1 MSVARKLTDLHT
13 SKNNLNTSA
22 MDKIN
27 EIQLS
32 IESENY
38 AQRRTGRKGTSY
50 YNGLAA
56 GYRDGYRKRASEG
69 KESPDESGNCI
80 KPDVSNLCC
89 PKCKS
94 ELITTNVKKTMAKCI
109 HCAFEWAI

>member
-1 MSVARKLTDLHT
+1 
-13 SKNNLNTSA
+13 

-69 KESPDESGNCI
+69 KESPDEIGNCI
-80 KPDVSNLCC
+80 KPDVSQQREQL
-89 PKCKS
+89 
-94 ELITTNVKKTMAKCI
+94 L
-109 HCAFEWAI
+109 AFAEYFKEEYNSHIPLGAIQEFLRSQ